1 VRTTVIAVLAIVT
14 LSAGQQTKTFAG
26 TVSDDMCARAD
37 HSGMRMGSNDAECT
51 NACVSAHGTA
61 YVLFDGKSAY
71 KLSGS
76 QPFEKFA
83 GQKARVV
90 GTLDAKTRTIRVES
104 ITQAE

>member
-1 VRTTVIAVLAIVT
+1 MRTAVVALLVTVA
-14 LSAGQQTKTFAG
+14 LSAAQDRKTFEG
-26 TVSDDMCARAD
+26 RISDDMCAKAD

-51 NACVSAHGTA
+51 NACVGAHGAA

-104 ITQAE
+104 ITPEE

>member
-1 VRTTVIAVLAIVT
+1 VKTAGIALLVSITLLA
-14 LSAGQQTKTFAG
+14 AQDTKTFNG
-26 TVSDDMCARAD
+26 RISDDICAKAD

-51 NACVSAHGTA
+51 NACVSAHGAA

-83 GQKARVV
+83 GRNARVV
-90 GTLDAKTRTIRVES
+90 GTLDARTQTIRVES
-104 ITQAE
+104 ITQGE